1 MQGSPSIKPFEERA
15 KAWATKLVLIQDLID
30 IWLKVQGVWQYLEPI
45 FGSEDIMR
53 QMPEEGKLFKKQDVM
68 WRENNKAILKAVIR
82 FMVDGDENEVLDNT
96 WRKLS
101 REMKNKWQLLIGTVW
116 CGGKGQPICEYMG
129 ITGTTIAWGDP
140 WDLKPL
146 PERFEGRAGYKYV
159 RALIDEEIQ
168 PFCATEHEEWCS
180 DEMLE
185 YKKELEGK
193 SIEELDKMIAFQTT
207 DVQLMSKVYNSE
219 YQGKQS
225 DLLRKEEA
233 LGQAYQDLVIPAR
246 EQLALM
252 KEILEVRNE
261 RSAAI

>member
-1 MQGSPSIKPFEERA
+1 MIASLNSNLTTSTIVAVGIV
-15 KAWATKLVLIQDLID
+15 TLVETLI
-30 IWLKVQGVWQYLEPI
+30 
-45 FGSEDIMR
+45 
-53 QMPEEGKLFKKQDVM
+53 
-68 WRENNKAILKAVIR
+68 
-82 FMVDGDENEVLDNT
+82 
-96 WRKLS
+96 
-101 REMKNKWQLLIGTVW
+101 
-116 CGGKGQPICEYMG
+116 MG

-185 YKKELEGK
+185 YKKVLEGK
-193 SIEELDKMIAFQTT
+193 SDEELDKLIAFQTT

-246 EQLALM
+246 AQLALM
-252 KEILEVRNE
+252 KEILEVKSE

>member
-1 MQGSPSIKPFEERA
+1 MRL
-15 KAWATKLVLIQDLID
+15 LVALAAAALSSAFIVDDLNPD
-30 IWLKVQGVWQYLEPI
+30 NYVPI
-45 FGSEDIMR
+45 TSH
-53 QMPEEGKLFKKQDVM
+53 
-68 WRENNKAILKAVIR
+68 NKAILKAVIR

-101 REMKNKWQLLIGTVW
+101 REMKQKWQLLIGTVW